1 MKQAMIWLTAVVVLV
16 IGLPPASAQQ
26 RDDRAKQKEEAALQ
40 QQVDELKA
48 GQQQILKELQAIRK
62 ILQSFQE
69 ASGPQPPSEIALPV
83 AGEPFKGSAA
93 ARVAIIEYSDFQC
106 PYCGE
111 YAREI
116 YPRLDSSYV
125 KSGKVRYYFRDLP
138 GPSHTFALGA
148 ARAARCAGEQGKFW
162 EMHDSLFAT
171 QTTLAPPDLTKR
183 AQELGLDQAKFNE
196 CIASGRY
203 TDNIRRSMAG
213 AERMGISGTP
223 AFILGVLDPSGNSV
237 RSTKV
242 ILGAEGFDA
251 FKSALD
257 ELLAAP
263 QK

>member
-1 MKQAMIWLTAVVVLV
+1 MKQTMVWLVALAVGV
-16 IGLPPASAQQ
+16 ICMPTASAQT
-26 RDDRAKQKEEAALQ
+26 RDDKSKQKDASLQ
-40 QQVDELKA
+40 QQIDELKA
-48 GQQQILKELQAIRK
+48 GQQQILKELQEIKK

-69 ASGPQPPSEIALPV
+69 AAVPQPPAEIPLPV
-83 AGEPFKGSAA
+83 AGEPFKGSPA
-93 ARVAIIEYSDFQC
+93 ARVAIVEYSDFQC

-116 YPRLDSSYV
+116 FPRLDSSYI
-125 KSGKVRYYFRDLP
+125 KSGKVRYYFRDLIV
-138 GPSHTFALGA
+138 PSHTFALGA
-148 ARAARCAGEQGKFW
+148 AQAARCAGEQGKFW
-162 EMHDSLFAT
+162 EMHDLLFAN

-183 AQELGLDQAKFNE
+183 AQELGLDEAKFSE

-203 TDNIRRSMAG
+203 RENIRRSMSG

-237 RSTKV
+237 RGTKL
-242 ILGAEGFDA
+242 IMGAESFET